1 MIRMEMKRAF
11 HNRNFYIA
19 LIIGCGIAIG
29 QYIQNVLPMI
39 KYLPMDVEKGVYPHS
54 VFNKWMGGEYH
65 TLWPML
71 FYFILPVLAALPHGD
86 SYYQDI
92 QSGYFKNIC
101 TRTKKSSYLKAK
113 AWAAFASA
121 FAAITIPLFLNL
133 LLASMTL
140 PAVPP
145 EVSTGF
151 FYVMDKNMGAE
162 LFLEHPWIYILL
174 YILLDGIFAAFYA
187 GIALAGTCFVSGRF
201 VVTILSFTIHMIL
214 YVLAMGIPSIAPVSF
229 LSPSQPVPA
238 NAMLIAAEGIAASAA
253 IFIFYYKK
261 GKTDEYLEE

>member
-54 VFNKWMGGEYH
+54 VFNKWIGGEYH

-113 AWAAFASA
+113 AWAAFSSA
-121 FAAITIPLFLNL
+121 FAVIIIPLFLNL

-140 PAVPP
+140 PALPP

-162 LFLEHPWIYILL
+162 LFLEHP
-174 YILLDGIFAAFYA
+174 
-187 GIALAGTCFVSGRF
+187 
-201 VVTILSFTIHMIL
+201 
-214 YVLAMGIPSIAPVSF
+214 
-229 LSPSQPVPA
+229 
-238 NAMLIAAEGIAASAA
+238 
-253 IFIFYYKK
+253 
-261 GKTDEYLEE
+261 

>member
-54 VFNKWMGGEYH
+54 VFNKWIGGEYH

-101 TRTKKSSYLKAK
+101 TRTKKSK
-113 AWAAFASA
+113 
-121 FAAITIPLFLNL
+121 
-133 LLASMTL
+133 
-140 PAVPP
+140 
-145 EVSTGF
+145 G
-151 FYVMDKNMGAE
+151 MG
-162 LFLEHPWIYILL
+162 
-174 YILLDGIFAAFYA
+174 GIFQCICSDYHTTVSQPAAGIHDSA
-187 GIALAGTCFVSGRF
+187 GIAA
-201 VVTILSFTIHMIL
+201 
-214 YVLAMGIPSIAPVSF
+214 
-229 LSPSQPVPA
+229 
-238 NAMLIAAEGIAASAA
+238 
-253 IFIFYYKK
+253 
-261 GKTDEYLEE
+261 